1 MTAKTA
7 NTTDSSAPSRKGVLL
22 AHVIVTK
29 TRNELVSDDD
39 MKVPSKSGMDDGV
52 GHQEDGRTIAI
63 HSLAVLPG
71 YQKKGLGTILMKD
84 YIQRMV
90 ESETADRIAILTYG
104 NLVRWYQD
112 TFGFQR
118 KGESG
123 TTFGGGEWVDMVCLM
138 RMGKGVQYLD

>member
-1 MTAKTA
+1 MKIPASA
-7 NTTDSSAPSRKGVLL
+7 NSGVSEG
-22 AHVIVTK
+22 AAI
-29 TRNELVSDDD
+29 
-39 MKVPSKSGMDDGV
+39 

-63 HSLAVLPG
+63 HSLAVLPD

-104 NLVRWYQD
+104 HLVRWYQE

-123 TTFGGGEWVDMVCLM
+123 TTFGGGEWVDMVCYVAGWFWGL
-138 RMGKGVQYLD
+138 Y